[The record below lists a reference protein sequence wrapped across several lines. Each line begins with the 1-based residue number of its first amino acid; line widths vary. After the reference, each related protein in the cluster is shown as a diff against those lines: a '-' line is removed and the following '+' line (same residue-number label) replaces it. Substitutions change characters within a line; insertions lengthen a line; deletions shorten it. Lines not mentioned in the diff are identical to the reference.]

1 MALNLSRNTKVFVSS
16 ANGVPTA
23 GSGVATAYVQAGGS
37 GYDVGDIVTLT
48 AGGGNGVDAKCIV
61 LTENGSNVVTSVAI
75 PNNFRGDQHVT
86 YADNSTNGTLTS
98 SAVQDFAG
106 NNQSGGPIWSNPNP
120 QPECFSIFNGNCQI
134 GIWIKC
140 ESDHQTSTSDRGFFQ
155 ESPSSKRIFFH
166 LSFLVPALVEQ
177 NEGLLSAPL
186 HKYHNGTNL

>member
-106 NNQSGGPIWSNPNP
+106 NNQSGATGLVL
-120 QPECFSIFNGNCQI
+120 
-134 GIWIKC
+134 
-140 ESDHQTSTSDRGFFQ
+140 RV
-155 ESPSSKRIFFH
+155 
-166 LSFLVPALVEQ
+166 LSVGGTTTA
-177 NEGLLSAPL
+177 EGARA
-186 HKYHNGTNL
+186 GTGRF